1 MIGHGI
7 PWHPTRR
14 NVCNKRMAMLCE
26 KTCRTVVCAVAILSS
41 FSLLTSCN
49 SSPSTVDLNGAGS
62 TFVYP
67 VMGRWIQDFQQSHT
81 NVRINYQSIGSGGG
95 IQQVKSGTIDFG
107 ASDAPLSDSDM
118 AQMAPVVQFP
128 ESAGP
133 ICVTYNLEGLQN
145 PLQLSSDTL
154 AGIFLGKITSWQDP
168 SVKNDNPGQKLPNT
182 KIIVVHRAES
192 SGTTA
197 AFTTY
202 LAAVSP
208 EWAQTV
214 SKGTAVKWPT
224 GLGAKGSEG
233 VTGQVKQAAGAIS
246 YVELTYATQNKLPV
260 AAIKNQAGKYV
271 LPSTS
276 GTTAAIDAFKD
287 QLAKDA
293 RIPIANPPAT
303 APDAYPIS
311 TLTFLII
318 PKDGKDVQKRTALKQ
333 FITYV
338 VTDGQQ
344 GASGLNYAPLP
355 DAVKQLDVK
364 ALSQL
369 TVNGGPI
376 Q

>member
-1 MIGHGI
+1 
-7 PWHPTRR
+7 
-14 NVCNKRMAMLCE
+14 MLCD
-26 KTCRTVVCAVAILSS
+26 KTYRNATFAIVAIG
-41 FSLLTSCN
+41 LLTSCQ
-49 SSPSTVDLNGAGS
+49 SSSNQVALNGAGS

-67 VMGRWIQDFQQSHT
+67 VMGRWIQDFQQSHS
-81 NVRINYQSIGSGGG
+81 NVQINYQSIGSGGG

-107 ASDAPLSDSDM
+107 ASDAPLSDADM
-118 AQMAPVVQFP
+118 AQMAPVIQIP

-133 ICVTYNLEGLQN
+133 ICVTYNLDGLQN
-145 PLQLSSDTL
+145 PLQLSSEAL
-154 AGIFLGKITSWQDP
+154 AGIFLGKITNWQDP
-168 SVKNDNPGQKLPNT
+168 LLKQDNPGEKLPNS
-182 KIIVVHRAES
+182 KITVVHRAES

-202 LAAVSP
+202 LSAVSP
-208 EWAQTV
+208 DWAQQV

-233 VTGQVKQAAGAIS
+233 VTGQVKQFPGAIS

-260 AAIKNQAGKYV
+260 AAIKNQGGKYV
-271 LPSTS
+271 LPSTA

-287 QLAKDA
+287 ELAKDP
-293 RIPIANPPAT
+293 RTPIANPPAS

-318 PKDGKDVQKRTALKQ
+318 PKDGKDVPKRTALKQ

-344 GASGLNYAPLP
+344 ASTGLNYAPLP
-355 DAVKQLDVK
+355 DAVKQLDVQT
-364 ALSQL
+364 LNQL
-369 TVNGGPI
+369 TANGSPI

>member
-1 MIGHGI
+1 MSRKKHS
-7 PWHPTRR
+7 
-14 NVCNKRMAMLCE
+14 
-26 KTCRTVVCAVAILSS
+26 VVIAFTL
-41 FSLLTSCN
+41 FSTLRVLMGCN
-49 SSPSTVDLNGAGS
+49 SSSTVPLNGAGS

-67 VMGRWIQDFQQSHT
+67 VMGRWIQDFHQSHP
-81 NVRINYQSIGSGGG
+81 NVQINYSSIGSGGG
-95 IQQVKSGTIDFG
+95 IQQVKAGTVDFG
-107 ASDAPLSDSDM
+107 TSDAPLSDSDM
-118 AQMAPVVQFP
+118 AQMVPVIQIP

-133 ICVTYNLEGLQN
+133 VCVTYNLPGLAK
-145 PLQLSSDTL
+145 PLQVSAEAL

-168 SVKNDNPGQKLPNT
+168 LLKADNPGEQLPNS
-182 KIIVVHRAES
+182 KITVVHRAES

-208 EWAQTV
+208 QWSQQV
-214 SKGTAVKWPT
+214 SKGTAVSWPT
-224 GLGAKGSEG
+224 GLGGKGSEG
-233 VTGQVKQAAGAIS
+233 VTGLVKQTPGSIS
-246 YVELTYATQNKLPV
+246 YVELTYASQNKLPV

-271 LPSTS
+271 LPSPA

-287 QLAKDA
+287 ELAKDP
-293 RIPIANPPAT
+293 RTPIANPPAG

-318 PKDGKDVQKRTALKQ
+318 PKDGKDAQKRVALKQ
-333 FITYV
+333 FIQYV

-344 GASGLNYAPLP
+344 VAGALSYAPLP
-355 DAVKQLDVK
+355 EAVKQQDAH

-369 TVNGGPI
+369 TVNGNPM

>member
-1 MIGHGI
+1 MLHG
-7 PWHPTRR
+7 
-14 NVCNKRMAMLCE
+14 
-26 KTCRTVVCAVAILSS
+26 KTTLYTITIL
-41 FSLLTSCN
+41 LALGVLTSCN
-49 SSPSTVDLNGAGS
+49 SGPSTVALNGAGS

-67 VMGRWIQDFQQSHT
+67 VMGRWIQDFQQSHA
-81 NVRINYQSIGSGGG
+81 NVRINYGSIGSGGG

-107 ASDAPLSDSDM
+107 ASDAPLSDADLASM
-118 AQMAPVVQFP
+118 PAPVIQIP

-133 ICVTYNLEGLQN
+133 ICVTYNLDGLDK
-145 PLQLSSDTL
+145 PLQLSSDAL

-168 SVKNDNPGQKLPNT
+168 LLKKDNPGEKLPNT
-182 KIIVVHRAES
+182 KITVVHRAES

-202 LAAVSP
+202 LSAVSP
-208 EWAQTV
+208 DWAQQV
-214 SKGTAVKWPT
+214 NKGTAVKWPT

-233 VTGQVKQAAGAIS
+233 VTGQVKQVPGAIS

-260 AAIKNQAGKYV
+260 AGIKNQAGKYV
-271 LPSTS
+271 LPSTA
-276 GTTAAIDAFKD
+276 GTTAAIEAFKD
-287 QLAKDA
+287 QLAQDA
-293 RIPIANPPAT
+293 RSPIANPPAS

-318 PKDGKDVQKRTALKQ
+318 PKDGKDVPKRTALKQ
-333 FITYV
+333 FIVYV

-344 GASGLNYAPLP
+344 AASGLNYAPLP

-364 ALSQL
+364 TLSQL
-369 TVNGGPI
+369 TVNGSPI

>member
-1 MIGHGI
+1 
-7 PWHPTRR
+7 
-14 NVCNKRMAMLCE
+14 MLGR
-26 KTCRTVVCAVAILSS
+26 KTCRKAVGAVTILSS
-41 FSLLTSCN
+41 LGLLSSCN
-49 SSPSTVDLNGAGS
+49 SSNSVALNGAGS

-107 ASDAPLSDSDM
+107 ASDAPLSDNDM
-118 AQMAPVVQFP
+118 AQMTPVIQIP

-133 ICVTYNLEGLQN
+133 ICVTYNLEGLQK
-145 PLQLSSDTL
+145 PLQLSSDAL
-154 AGIFLGKITSWQDP
+154 AGIFLGTITSWQDP
-168 SVKNDNPGQKLPNT
+168 AVKKDNLGQTLPNT

-208 EWAQTV
+208 EWAQQV
-214 SKGTAVKWPT
+214 NKGTAVKWPT

-233 VTGQVKQAAGAIS
+233 VTGQVKQVPGAIS

-260 AAIKNQAGKYV
+260 AAIKNQGGKYV
-271 LPSTS
+271 LPSTA
-276 GTTAAIDAFKD
+276 GTTAAIEAFKD
-287 QLAKDA
+287 QLAQDA
-293 RIPIANPPAT
+293 RTPIANPPAS

-318 PKDGKDVQKRTALKQ
+318 PKDGKDVPKRTALKQ
-333 FITYV
+333 FIVYV

-344 GASGLNYAPLP
+344 AASGLNYAPLP
-355 DAVKQLDVK
+355 DAVKQLNVK
-364 ALSQL
+364 TLGQL
-369 TVNGGPI
+369 TVNGSPI

>member
-1 MIGHGI
+1 M
-7 PWHPTRR
+7 PYE
-14 NVCNKRMAMLCE
+14 KR
-26 KTCRTVVCAVAILSS
+26 CRTVVCTVAALSAL
-41 FSLLTSCN
+41 SLLTSCN
-49 SSPSTVDLNGAGS
+49 SSSNSVALNGAGS

-67 VMGRWIQDFQQSHT
+67 LMGRWIQDFHQSHS
-81 NVRINYQSIGSGGG
+81 NAQINYQSIGSGGG

-107 ASDAPLSDSDM
+107 ASDAPLSDQDM
-118 AQMAPVVQFP
+118 AQMAPVIQIP

-133 ICVTYNLEGLQN
+133 VCVTYNLDGLQK
-145 PLQLSSDTL
+145 PLQLSSDAL

-168 SVKNDNPGQKLPNT
+168 LLKSDNPGEKLPNS
-182 KIIVVHRAES
+182 KITVVHRAES

-208 EWAQTV
+208 EWAQQV
-214 SKGTAVKWPT
+214 SKGTSVKWPT

-233 VTGQVKQAAGAIS
+233 VTGQVKQLPGSIS

-271 LPSTS
+271 LPSTT

-287 QLAKDA
+287 QLAMDA
-293 RIPIANPPAT
+293 RTPIANPPAS

-318 PKDGKDVQKRTALKQ
+318 PKDGKDLQKRTALKQ
-333 FITYV
+333 FIVYV

-344 GASGLNYAPLP
+344 AAGGLNYAPLP
-355 DAVKQLDVK
+355 DAVKQLDVHT
-364 ALSQL
+364 LSQM
-369 TVNGGPI
+369 TANGSPI

>member
-1 MIGHGI
+1 MFGRKHS
-7 PWHPTRR
+7 
-14 NVCNKRMAMLCE
+14 
-26 KTCRTVVCAVAILSS
+26 VVIAFTLLSA
-41 FSLLTSCN
+41 LVGVMGCN
-49 SSPSTVDLNGAGS
+49 SSSTVPLNGAGS

-67 VMGRWIQDFQQSHT
+67 VMGRWIQDFHQSHP
-81 NVRINYQSIGSGGG
+81 NVQINYSSIGSGGG
-95 IQQVKSGTIDFG
+95 IQQVRAGTVDFG

-118 AQMAPVVQFP
+118 AQMIPVIQIP

-133 ICVTYNLEGLQN
+133 VCVTYNLTGLDK
-145 PLQLSSDTL
+145 PLQISAEAL

-168 SVKNDNPGQKLPNT
+168 LLKADNPGEQLPNS
-182 KIIVVHRAES
+182 KITVVHRAES

-202 LAAVSP
+202 LAAVNPQWS
-208 EWAQTV
+208 QQV
-214 SKGTAVKWPT
+214 GKGTAVSWPI
-224 GLGAKGSEG
+224 GLGGKGSEG
-233 VTGQVKQAAGAIS
+233 VTGLVKQTPGSIS
-246 YVELTYATQNKLPV
+246 YVELTYASQNKLPV

-271 LPSTS
+271 LPSPA

-287 QLAKDA
+287 ELAKDA
-293 RIPIANPPAT
+293 RTPIANPPAG

-318 PKDGKDVQKRTALKQ
+318 PKDGKDAQKRAALKQ
-333 FITYV
+333 FIQYV

-344 GASGLNYAPLP
+344 AAATLSYAPLP
-355 DAVKQLDVK
+355 DAVKQQDAR

-369 TVNGGPI
+369 TVNGSPM